1 MKPEVRAVLD
11 DAARRYIEAKPWEK
25 LRDEHYFQVQDEET
39 GLDGWCSVAGNVG
52 EEFGLGI
59 YMGKDGRKTIE
70 KTLALDLDVEKQSE
84 AADVIALTVA
94 DAQEAENFRPG
105 TMLDSKLD
113 VAGKPS
119 FPIVFRKP
127 PGEGTRVLKDKE
139 ATFLARAL
147 LAIARTKEW
156 GLDEDDVL
164 DEAGGRLI
172 LKVAG
177 PTSDPRIDRA
187 YDEPAPAG
195 AVVLSASVE
204 QRLHEAKRTKRLLV
218 RFADRTLTVFD
229 PKAKEVYFEETVPQD
244 DPAAAGTLLLEA
256 LAGSEGGPGLL
267 PREIWTDTP
276 SLEAALGPVL
286 DPLGVKV
293 QVKLELKDLRTRR
306 GG

>member
-1 MKPEVRAVLD
+1 MKQEVRAVLD
-11 DAARRYIEAKPWEK
+11 DAAKRYLEAKPWEK
-25 LRDEHYFQVQDEET
+25 IRDEHFFGVEDEET
-39 GLDGWCSVAGNVG
+39 GLEGWASVAGNVG
-52 EEFGLGI
+52 EEYGLGI
-59 YMGKDGRKTIE
+59 YMGRDGRKTLE
-70 KTLALDLDVEKQSE
+70 KTLSLDLDVERQSE

-105 TMLDSKLD
+105 TMLETRLE

-119 FPIVFRKP
+119 IPIVFRKP

-139 ATFLARAL
+139 ATFLARVL
-147 LAIARTKEW
+147 LAIARSKEW
-156 GLDEDDVL
+156 GFDEDDVL
-164 DEAGGRLI
+164 DEVGGRLI

-177 PTSDPRIDRA
+177 PTSDPKIDRA
-187 YDEPAPAG
+187 YDEPVPESAVTLTPA
-195 AVVLSASVE
+195 LE

-229 PKAKEVYFEETVPQD
+229 PKEKKVYFEETVSTD
-244 DPAAAGTLLLEA
+244 DSAAASTLLLEA
-256 LAGSEGGPGLL
+256 LAGSGAKPGLL

-286 DPLGVKV
+286 EPLGVKLL
-293 QVKLELKDLRTRR
+293 VKLELKDLRTKR